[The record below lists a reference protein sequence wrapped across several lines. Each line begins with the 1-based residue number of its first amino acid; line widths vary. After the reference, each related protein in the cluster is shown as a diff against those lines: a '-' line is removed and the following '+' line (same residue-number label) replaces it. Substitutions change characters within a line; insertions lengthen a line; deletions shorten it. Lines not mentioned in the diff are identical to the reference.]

1 MNERV
6 LDFSKNPVLPEAF
19 KNVAPRH
26 VIYAAGDAFGGFN
39 KQGPMDITNIEAFSK
54 EGYTIFCCIKMNDTN
69 ENIVYLNNHKELNIV
84 VCMLTGDDENDYNLL
99 IQLFR
104 GSIDLIN
111 TDDRRFYPDSKTS
124 FEMLKP
130 GGKCINVARRFLVGQ
145 TQNNSRAA
153 KFYKFNSGWAKPNFE
168 MEKQGNV
175 FTLTKTGGVF
185 NDNTNT
191 KNLRAIQ
198 EVNNSRIANN
208 LRQSNAEK
216 WTMKGGKLTSS
227 SKTRKRRALKR
238 K

>member
-1 MNERV
+1 MDERV
-6 LDFSKNPVLPEAF
+6 LDFSRDPVLPETF
-19 KNVAPRH
+19 KNVDMRRI
-26 VIYAAGDAFGGFN
+26 IYACGDALGGADKSIN
-39 KQGPMDITNIEAFSK
+39 ITNIEAYSK
-54 EGYTIFCCIKMNDTN
+54 ESYNIFCCIKMDNTN

-84 VCMLTGDDENDYNLL
+84 VCMLTGDDGIDYKLL
-99 IQLFR
+99 EKLFS

-111 TDDRRFYPDSKTS
+111 TDDRRFYPDSKTC

-130 GGKCINVARRFLVGQ
+130 GGKCINVHRRFIVGQ
-145 TQNNSRAA
+145 AINNSRAA
-153 KFYKFNSGWAKPNFE
+153 KFYKFNSGWTRPNFE

-175 FTLTKTGGVF
+175 FTLTKTGSVF

-198 EVNNSRIANN
+198 EINNSRIANN
-208 LRQSNAEK
+208 LPQRNAEQ

-227 SKTRKRRALKR
+227 SKTRKRKALKQ